1 MPGFNINGS
10 GGFGA
15 NSPTNQ
21 LETRRAYRW
30 FFETLGRGN
39 TGWTSKELLVLQ
51 KAKRPS
57 FKYSE
62 LTMDHQ
68 QEKVYYAGKQEWENI
83 SLTWYD
89 IEQNPN
95 VSQGLYVWLET
106 VCRLD
111 TISVNHPLN
120 YKKPAS
126 LKMVDGGCKTS
137 ETWNMFG
144 CWPVSFNW
152 QELDYANDAILTCEA
167 TMRYDRAIRLC
178 ATPAIPGPY
187 GTTCAPSV

>member
-1 MPGFNINGS
+1 
-10 GGFGA
+10 
-15 NSPTNQ
+15 
-21 LETRRAYRW
+21 
-30 FFETLGRGN
+30 
-39 TGWTSKELLVLQ
+39 
-51 KAKRPS
+51 
-57 FKYSE
+57 
-62 LTMDHQ
+62 MDHQ

-111 TISVNHPLN
+111 TISVNHPLH
-120 YKKPAS
+120 YKKPAT
-126 LKMVDGGCKTS
+126 LKMVDGGGMTS
-137 ETWNMFG
+137 ETWNMYG

-167 TMRYDRAIRLC
+167 TMRYDRATRSC